1 MVLAVMIV
9 ALVAICIMGYLYM
22 RSIEAIVRTINMYP
36 EVAQQEPEVLPQQG
50 ELRALPTIRQDSA
63 VMPTDFELWY
73 QEQESLRLTDPE
85 SPLIDSEWDRHSA
98 ERMALSG
105 GNEW

>member
-1 MVLAVMIV
+1 MVLVVMI
-9 ALVAICIMGYLYM
+9 ASLMAICIMGYLYM